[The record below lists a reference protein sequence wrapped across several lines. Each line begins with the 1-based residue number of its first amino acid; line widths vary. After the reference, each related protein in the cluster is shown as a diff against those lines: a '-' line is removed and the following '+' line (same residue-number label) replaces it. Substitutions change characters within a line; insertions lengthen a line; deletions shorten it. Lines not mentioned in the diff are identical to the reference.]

1 MGLQETLTKPIGPLP
16 LGAWIVVVGVGVGIN
31 VYTRKNSTPASS
43 ELQYIE
49 DVSGV
54 PGVGMGGSWQA
65 VPPPT
70 FAPESSL
77 SGPIN
82 TNEEWGRAAIN
93 LLIAQGYDAGASDS
107 AVRKYLAS
115 ESLSVQ
121 EYALIRVALMKLGA
135 LPITLPPGQ
144 PAPVAQPVQPAPVTM
159 QPPPMTA
166 PINAPSEPAPTVAP
180 PPPVPV
186 FTPPQPTPTTTP
198 PPVRPQPPI
207 YAPPRQVP
215 PMPGPWKRPG
225 QTNIPVATVPTPS
238 PAPARMPATAP
249 APVLAQRSH
258 SRTVSSFPLSARN
271 ILTNGGTVKGGNGL
285 TYRYDPFT
293 SMAVPV

>member
-1 MGLQETLTKPIGPLP
+1 MGIQETLTKPIGPLP

-31 VYTRKNSTPASS
+31 VYTRKNSSPAS
-43 ELQYIE
+43 EPQYIE

-70 FAPESSL
+70 FAPETGSI

-93 LLIAQGYDAGASDS
+93 FLIAQGYDAGASDS

-144 PAPVAQPVQPAPVTM
+144 PAPVM

-166 PINAPSEPAPTVAP
+166 PVNAPPEPAPTAAP
-180 PPPVPV
+180 SPVPV

-198 PPVRPQPPI
+198 PPVRPQPPV
-207 YAPPRQVP
+207 YTQPRP
-215 PMPGPWKRPG
+215 RPSLPGPWKRPEPS
-225 QTNIPVATVPTPS
+225 TTLTPS
-238 PAPARMPATAP
+238 PVTSPAPRPAAP
-249 APVLAQRSH
+249 APVPAQRSH
-258 SRTVSSFPLSARN
+258 SRSVTSFPLWARK

-285 TYRYDPFT
+285 TYRYDPYT